1 LFRKSLLLI
10 ALVLSATALT
20 THAQPERLRVIASFS
35 ILADVA
41 HNVAGDAADVES
53 LMPLGADPHSFTPA
67 PSNIAAIADADL
79 VLISGIGFEEALL
92 ETLQSAAQNVN
103 LVTVSECVNVLPFG
117 ESDAHTDEHED
128 EHAHDEH
135 EDDAHHCDSH
145 VAELG
150 EQPSGQVAPLGR
162 LYELACGSDEH
173 AHDEHEDD
181 AEHVH
186 EAGSCDPHVW
196 FDPYN
201 VQLWTLAIRDTLSEL
216 DPANAE
222 TYAANAAAY
231 IAELET
237 LRGEIEAQVGTLAP
251 EQRVLVTNHGSLGYL
266 ANAYGFR
273 IVGLVVPSSSS
284 DAQPSAAQIAALI
297 DAIRQQN
304 VPAVFAETTVNPSLA
319 EQIANDAGAQFYTLY
334 TESLSEENGPAPTYL
349 DFMRY
354 NIQTIVSAL
363 SRNP

>member
-1 LFRKSLLLI
+1 MFRKILLLI

-20 THAQPERLRVIASFS
+20 TYAQPERLRVIASFS

-41 HNVAGDAADVES
+41 QNVAGDAAEVES

-67 PSNIAAIADADL
+67 PSNIARVADADVVL
-79 VLISGIGFEEALL
+79 VSGIGFEAALL

-103 LVTVSECVNVLPFG
+103 LVTVSECISVLPFG
-117 ESDAHTDEHED
+117 ESDAHADDHENDHAHEDHED
-128 EHAHDEH
+128 E
-135 EDDAHHCDSH
+135 AHHCDAH
-145 VAELG
+145 IAELG

-162 LYELACGSDEH
+162 LYELACGGDDH
-173 AHDEHEDD
+173 AHDEHEDE
-181 AEHVH
+181 AEHAH

-222 TYAANAAAY
+222 TYAANATAY

-237 LRGEIEAQVGTLAP
+237 LRADIAAQVGTIAP

-304 VPAVFAETTVNPSLA
+304 VPAVFAETTVNQSLA
-319 EQIANDAGAQFYTLY
+319 EQVAADAGAQFYALY
-334 TESLSEENGPAPTYL
+334 TESLSDANGPAPTYL

-354 NIQTIVSAL
+354 NIQTIVTAL
-363 SRNP
+363 SRN